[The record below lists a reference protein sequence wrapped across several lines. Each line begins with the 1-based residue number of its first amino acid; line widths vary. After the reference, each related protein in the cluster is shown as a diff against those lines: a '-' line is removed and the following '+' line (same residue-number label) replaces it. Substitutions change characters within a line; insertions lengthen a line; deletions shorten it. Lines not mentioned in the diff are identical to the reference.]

1 MERYYAG
8 ELRSDQKESWKADDG
23 IFVLYTDHLAT
34 LDKLDEVK
42 SLAFHACGIKDN
54 QIAALQTETRRLY
67 AETVKY
73 REALEQYADETNY
86 GSHTDRDTN
95 VMGREY
101 ESTYITIDIG
111 PELAQSALKQT
122 EGGTP

>member
-73 REALEQYADETNY
+73 REALDTIESMADEP
-86 GSHTDRDTN
+86 G
-95 VMGREY
+95 VMDLTKR
-101 ESTYITIDIG
+101 
-111 PELAQSALKQT
+111 KQT
-122 EGGTP
+122 EPGGESNG

>member
-23 IFVLYTDHLAT
+23 IFVLYTDHLAA

-73 REALEQYADETNY
+73 RDTIESMAD
-86 GSHTDRDTN
+86 DRSI
-95 VMGREY
+95 E
-101 ESTYITIDIG
+101 IQKI
-111 PELAQSALKQT
+111 AQAALKQT
-122 EGGTP
+122 EGGEE